1 MRGLVGFG
9 AGTGAGVGAGAG
21 GWDLLDNN
29 LGEPD
34 ESVESGASES
44 EPVME
49 ICVDDLFK
57 GVNNFPEGFPVV

>member
-1 MRGLVGFG
+1 MVGLRTG
-9 AGTGAGVGAGAG
+9 AGTGIGAG
-21 GWDLLDNN
+21 GGGWYLLNN
-29 LGEPD
+29 DLGEPD